1 MTMNSPKIFI
11 AAFCF
16 VTLILVAL
24 LAFKPKT
31 EHTLINGVVVS
42 QTLTQ
47 SLDGHR
53 KFINIVIS
61 DNQELLIQADPK
73 TDCPKG
79 SNITVK
85 QESGLISGIDSH
97 QLVKCIPSR

>member
-1 MTMNSPKIFI
+1 MTMNSPKVFI

-16 VTLILVAL
+16 ATLILVAL
-24 LAFKPKT
+24 LAFKPTT
-31 EHTLINGVVVS
+31 EQTLINGVVVS

-53 KFINIVIS
+53 KFINIITS
-61 DNQELLIQADPK
+61 ENQKLLIQADPK

-85 QESGLISGIDSH
+85 LESGLISGIDSY